1 MNELEQALR
10 HPDVIRNEIKQN
22 GRRAVT
28 EAYSPDNPPPYPVT
42 SVNGQT
48 GDVVIPSGLA
58 FDDIYPVGS
67 IYMSTV
73 NVDPST
79 LFGGTWEQIEDTFL
93 LAAGTTYS
101 AGSAGGEATHTLTT
115 DEIPAHTHG
124 SKTLTGTM
132 NPLAWATS
140 ASESGIVSGTQLHI
154 DRVGSSG
161 SNWGDRQYT
170 INATH
175 EHDSVGGGQAH
186 NNMPPYLAVYVWK
199 RTA

>member
-48 GDVVIPSGLA
+48 GDVNIPSGLT

-67 IYMSTV
+67 IYMSV
-73 NVDPST
+73 NATSPSS
-79 LFGGTWEQIEDTFL
+79 LFGGTWEQLEDRFL
-93 LAAGTTYS
+93 LGAGTTYT
-101 AGSAGGEATHTLTT
+101 AGDTGGEATHTLTT
-115 DEIPAHTHG
+115 DEMPSHAHEIT
-124 SKTLTGTM
+124 TGA
-132 NPLAWATS
+132 NS
-140 ASESGIVSGTQLHI
+140 IN
-154 DRVGSSG
+154 SSG
-161 SNWGDRQYT
+161 SVSQRGFGSGTVGSQGT
-170 INATH
+170 T
-175 EHDSVGGGQAH
+175 SVGGGEAH
-186 NNMPPYLAVYVWK
+186 NNMPPYLAVYIWK